1 MSFPSP
7 IGSPIGRRSTLHE
20 ELIAGLREMIEEGV
34 LPAGRHVPE
43 IRLAEHFRVS
53 RTPLREALKVLAAEG
68 WVVWQANRGAKVAEI
83 DADEI
88 DQMFE
93 TLSPLERQI
102 GRIAAVRISA
112 ADLAAAQR
120 LHGQLEAAFRSGD
133 RSGYFKTNQA
143 IHRGL
148 AAATGNK
155 VLAATY
161 DQLSA
166 KIYRARSHAN
176 DQHPRWEMSL
186 QEHASFMQALAE
198 GDAARLADE
207 LEEHSEKTRAAVV
220 QSLRRTLKAGPR
232 RSTRSA

>member
-7 IGSPIGRRSTLHE
+7 IGGPVGQRSTLHE

-43 IRLAEHFRVS
+43 IRLAEHFQVS

-68 WVVWQANRGAKVAEI
+68 WVVWHANRGAKVAEI
-83 DADEI
+83 DPDEI

-102 GRIAAVRISA
+102 GRLVAARISD
-112 ADLAAAQR
+112 ADLAAARQLHDR
-120 LHGQLEAAFRSGD
+120 LRAAFRGGD

-143 IHRGL
+143 IHRRL

-166 KIYRARSHAN
+166 KIYRARSQAN
-176 DQHPRWEMSL
+176 DQQPRWEKSL
-186 QEHASFMQALAE
+186 EEHESFMQALTAR
-198 GDAARLADE
+198 DAARLADE
-207 LEEHSEKTRAAVV
+207 LEQHSEKTRHAVV
-220 QSLRRTLKAGPR
+220 PFLRQTLKPARPPR
-232 RSTRSA
+232 AKTR